1 MSQRS
6 DTPRSP
12 HRGGGSQHMLR
23 PLSLGNA
30 ISAGFT
36 LYRSHLKPYLGISLK
51 AHAWG
56 LIPVYGWAKFHML
69 GAAIARNAYCEL
81 TNQPETV
88 AQSQNHLIAKMW
100 GFFVIQLLLGVI
112 LFTVQIALNIISN
125 FVLLPLQLAPI
136 FDSTNPASS
145 AVVFGAIGILFF
157 LISAV
162 FFILYLWL
170 VARLFVPEVAYAV
183 EEETEMVQAL
193 ERSWIMTRGKAAW
206 QIVLMM
212 CLVIVIVTPLYFMA
226 FVPPLSILIPVIAGP
241 LIGELS
247 SSAAGDETQ
256 AILNIAL
263 ILLLVIGL
271 WLVLFFVVAVA
282 VMPLW
287 QTLKAIIYYDVRVRK
302 EGMGLELRD
311 RTIS

>member
-6 DTPRSP
+6 DTPRYPDQS
-12 HRGGGSQHMLR
+12 GGSQHTLR

-36 LYRSHLKPYLGISLK
+36 LYRSHLKPYLGMSLK

-69 GAAIARNAYCEL
+69 GATIARNAYCEL

-88 AQSQNHLIAKMW
+88 GQSQNNLISKMW

-112 LFTVQIALNIISN
+112 LFAVQIALNIVSN
-125 FVLLPLQLAPI
+125 VLLIPFQFSPG
-136 FDSTNPASS
+136 FDPTDPATS
-145 AVVFGAIGILFF
+145 AVVFAAIGILFF
-157 LISAV
+157 LLSAV
-162 FFILYLWL
+162 FFVMYLWL

-183 EEETEMVQAL
+183 EEETEMVQAI
-193 ERSWIMTRGKAAW
+193 ERSWRLTQGKAAW

-212 CLVIVIVTPLYFMA
+212 CLVIVIVTPLYFLA
-226 FVPPLSILIPVIAGP
+226 FVPPLLILIPFIGQIAT
-241 LIGELS
+241 S
-247 SSAAGDETQ
+247 SVGYEDQS
-256 AILNIAL
+256 ILNFML
-263 ILLLVIGL
+263 TLLLVIFI
-271 WLVLFFVVAVA
+271 WLVLFMVVAVM

-287 QTLKAIIYYDVRVRK
+287 QTLKATIYYDVRVRR

-311 RTIS
+311 RTVPN